1 MNSSKWRMY
10 MKSIHLCLFANKT
23 ERAGCWKTMDEI
35 FKFHPLLGSEKWNP
49 FVFLHLVCCYRVT
62 FHKPSVPDQ
71 AFPWIPGLA
80 PQCPHLEVHDGIS
93 EHEHLM
99 EFNWS
104 FVSSG
109 TRTPFLPPSG
119 CWFLRESA
127 FSFLLCCF
135 FFFFFLSESNGFLRY
150 TVVGVSG
157 DSLLETCPTQMESA
171 CCPWKCECQEPQSW
185 VESPEVFKRH
195 SLRAKRGADFSAATE
210 TPPL

>member
-1 MNSSKWRMY
+1 MESF
-10 MKSIHLCLFANKT
+10 CLSPP
-23 ERAGCWKTMDEI
+23 C
-35 FKFHPLLGSEKWNP
+35 LLLQSN
-49 FVFLHLVCCYRVT
+49 FSQSRV
-62 FHKPSVPDQ
+62 SPDQ

-80 PQCPHLEVHDGIS
+80 PQCPHREVHDGIS
-93 EHEHLM
+93 EQEHLM

-135 FFFFFLSESNGFLRY
+135 FFFLSESNGFLRY

-171 CCPWKCECQEPQSW
+171 CCPWNCECQEPQCPGGKSRS
-185 VESPEVFKRH
+185 VQTPQPEGQTRGGFLCSHWNSSAVIFQCGIIRTLARNLRCFVTLFFTLQKVYNPW
-195 SLRAKRGADFSAATE
+195 SLSTKCR
-210 TPPL
+210 